1 MQLIFTH
8 MLWIW
13 ILLSVHHNFFGSEG
27 LQGTHIGALNPF
39 SSKLMTL
46 TLRGGLWTFL
56 ANLAL
61 CATCLSS
68 GLTRCFGFGG
78 HGSLQL
84 DGEAGIFAAK
94 ENGVTAHDLM
104 LLYNCGIAWAWKWA
118 ALGNGGQRW
127 VAAAV
132 WRHGATPRAARCLP
146 PLVQ

>member
-1 MQLIFTH
+1 M
-8 MLWIW
+8 
-13 ILLSVHHNFFGSEG
+13 
-27 LQGTHIGALNPF
+27 
-39 SSKLMTL
+39 
-46 TLRGGLWTFL
+46 

-127 VAAAV
+127 VAAVWPATWCHIARRALRATVGAV
-132 WRHGATPRAARCLP
+132 VCPHVLCCSSEHNSAMAAASQHCSVHAYSTVNSVAVKVSILE
-146 PLVQ
+146 VVWW